1 MRRLKSIRD
10 MMFVH
15 LEFKEGRFNVTE
27 KKRWKLKER
36 KDLAND
42 DASLWILKSE
52 KWVLP
57 QLQGK
62 GNQRLC
68 QLRLHAVICMV
79 VCAAENSPEH
89 RGLTLLFNSPESC
102 MGTRCGE
109 VGVQGTGSQAEL
121 FKCTC

>member
-1 MRRLKSIRD
+1 M
-10 MMFVH
+10 
-15 LEFKEGRFNVTE
+15 
-27 KKRWKLKER
+27 KER

-89 RGLTLLFNSPESC
+89 RGLCSSTAQSPVWGQGVGKLACRGLAARQSC
-102 MGTRCGE
+102 LNVLADNRHSLHIC
-109 VGVQGTGSQAEL
+109 VVKL
-121 FKCTC
+121 